1 MKPRPKPSVNAPEVR
16 LAPTPALMTVA
27 EFARWHGIGPTTVRE
42 CIAGTSKN
50 YPPLRAKRTKPGKGG
65 LIYITA
71 EQAAEWRAAF
81 PDA

>member
-1 MKPRPKPSVNAPEVR
+1 MTQTLGPF
-16 LAPTPALMTVA
+16 TPALMTVK
-27 EFARWHGIGPTTVRE
+27 EFAQLHGISETTVRE
-42 CIAGTSKN
+42 CIAGISKN

-71 EQAAEWRAAF
+71 EQAAEWRTSL